1 MILEIL
7 LAIPVSDKTFFYKEN
22 LLEKTKPKVGQI
34 VKVKFRNKKQI
45 GIVLKIPKKIGI
57 KKKLAEIEHT
67 YKSYFFNEEI
77 IESISFLSKYTCNSL
92 SIILKNFLSGFN
104 ENLQKLELLEHLHDF
119 KLPVLSK
126 EQKKALSNIYE
137 KNMKNYV
144 T

>member
-45 GIVLKIPKKIGI
+45 GIVFKIPQQKNPCKRSNRF
-57 KKKLAEIEHT
+57 AIEHHMIT
-67 YKSYFFNEEI
+67 SVPEE
-77 IESISFLSKYTCNSL
+77 
-92 SIILKNFLSGFN
+92 
-104 ENLQKLELLEHLHDF
+104 
-119 KLPVLSK
+119 
-126 EQKKALSNIYE
+126 KKHGTVAR
-137 KNMKNYV
+137 